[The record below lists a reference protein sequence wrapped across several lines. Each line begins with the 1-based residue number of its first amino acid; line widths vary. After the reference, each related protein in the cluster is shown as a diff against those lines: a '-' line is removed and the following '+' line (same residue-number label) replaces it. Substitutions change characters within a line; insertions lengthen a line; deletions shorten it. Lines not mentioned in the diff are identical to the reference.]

1 MMRSRHDGHGPL
13 IYGRWAP
20 SASFLALYGCAWVRA
35 VASWYAK
42 VDIVRGGF
50 KRHTKSVPNTGADMH
65 TESGA
70 GVPSFVYMQQV
81 CDAHMVQHVRIHNQ
95 CHST

>member
-1 MMRSRHDGHGPL
+1 M
-13 IYGRWAP
+13 
-20 SASFLALYGCAWVRA
+20 
-35 VASWYAK
+35 
-42 VDIVRGGF
+42 RGGF

-81 CDAHMVQHVRIHNQ
+81 CDAHMAQHARIHNQ